1 MGERVRKYVVI
12 VAVLS
17 AICFAAGAVG
27 GLAVAADKFPNGPV
41 QLVVP
46 FKPGGGADR
55 TMRLFAPYL
64 SKELGVPVNVINI
77 SGGGGWVAWS
87 QVAKWDPKKDDHKLA
102 CVNIPHVL
110 SYMDPRMKRK
120 ETLESFGFLAWHSF
134 DPCIWAVREGDPR
147 FQTLKEFL
155 AYVKANPNKVIM
167 STTGVGSDDHMG
179 IAYAEKYIPDFKV
192 KKVYANS
199 DGKKI
204 AEVLGKHTDAVAGN
218 VGYYI
223 PYMLE
228 MKLRPIAVLHHERW
242 NRLPSVRT
250 FNEVTGKMNISYA
263 GRTLAGAK
271 GLPEEK
277 RQIYIAAIGR
287 AIKNPEYVMKEI
299 NNKNALLYLTGDDL
313 WDALNRARQM
323 VSEVKFWEM
332 ATK

>member
-1 MGERVRKYVVI
+1 MEAKGRKQVVI
-12 VAVLS
+12 MAVVSTIFLFVGAMGNL
-17 AICFAAGAVG
+17 AI
-27 GLAVAADKFPNGPV
+27 AADKFPSGPV
-41 QLVVP
+41 QIVVP

-55 TMRLFAPYL
+55 TTRLFAPYL

-77 SGGGGWVAWS
+77 AGGGGWVAWS

-102 CVNIPHVL
+102 VVNIPHVL
-110 SYMDPRMKRK
+110 SYMDPRMKRT

-134 DPCIWAVREGDPR
+134 DPCIWAVREGDSR
-147 FQTLKEFL
+147 FQNLEQFI
-155 AYVKANPNKVIM
+155 AYVKAHPNEIVM

-179 IAYAEKYIPDFKV
+179 IAFAEKNIPGFKV

-218 VGYYI
+218 VGYYV

-242 NRLPSVRT
+242 NQLPSVRT
-250 FNEVTGKMNISYA
+250 FTEVTGKNNISYA
-263 GRTLAGAK
+263 GRTLAAAK

-277 RQIYIAAIGR
+277 RKIYIEAIGR

-299 NNKNALLYLTGDDL
+299 NNKNALLFLTGDDL
-313 WDALNRARQM
+313 WAALNRARDM
-323 VSEVKFWEM
+323 VAEVKFWEM